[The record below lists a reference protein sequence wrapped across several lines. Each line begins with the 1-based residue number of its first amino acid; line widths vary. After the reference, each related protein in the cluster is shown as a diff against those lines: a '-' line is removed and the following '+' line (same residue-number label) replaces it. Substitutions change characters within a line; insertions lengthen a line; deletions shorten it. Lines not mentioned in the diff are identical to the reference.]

1 MTSRYETDSSGHVWI
16 RPAPGAQGQA
26 REFRTYAGNIQ
37 ERIIDVR
44 SVIKWVY
51 VRRNFSKNGP
61 IEKCTDPRKLQRTV
75 ERIHA
80 SYLAEKSEYY
90 RKTRG
95 E

>member
-16 RPAPGAQGQA
+16 RPAPGDRGQA
-26 REFRTYAGNIQ
+26 REFRTYAGYIQ
-37 ERIIDVR
+37 ERVIDDR
-44 SVIKWVY
+44 SVIRWVY
-51 VRRNFSKNGP
+51 VRKNFSKNGS
-61 IEKCTDPRKLQRTV
+61 IEKCTDPRKLRCVV

-90 RKTRG
+90 RKSRG